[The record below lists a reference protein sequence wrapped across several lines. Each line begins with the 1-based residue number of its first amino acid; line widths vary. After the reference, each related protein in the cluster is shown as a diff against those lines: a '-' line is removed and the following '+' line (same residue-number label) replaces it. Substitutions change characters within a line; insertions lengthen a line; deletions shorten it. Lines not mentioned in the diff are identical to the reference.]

1 MTQGQ
6 ILTFTIIARYYYA
19 LYSAKVVGF
28 AVIGDQS
35 FTFHRDRLIIA
46 NMIIKRLKCYDP
58 SAENNC
64 LTWEQIY
71 SLMQNLMQILGMCGD
86 PYTLS
91 ESDTTCCDPMSGV
104 TILNP

>member
-6 ILTFTIIARYYYA
+6 IVTFTIIARYYYA
-19 LYSAKVVGF
+19 LYSAKVVGYSL
-28 AVIGDQS
+28 IGDPS
-35 FTFHRDRLIIA
+35 FEYHRTRLIIA
-46 NMIIKRLKCYDP
+46 DGIIDQLKCYDP
-58 SAENNC
+58 DSETNC
-64 LTWEQIY
+64 LTWDEMY

-91 ESDTTCCDPMSGV
+91 ESDTTCCDPLEGV